1 MGAPLV
7 SVAVVVRMLSQVWRL
22 PIVAVNHCVGHIE
35 MGRVVCGAQ
44 DPVVLYVSGRACQ
57 ILLATTYGA
66 IWPKKPRVRSAF
78 DDMASNT
85 WQALACGGNTQVIAY
100 NAQRYRIFGE
110 TIDMA
115 VGNCLVGGPVTRAR
129 HGTG

>member
-1 MGAPLV
+1 
-7 SVAVVVRMLSQVWRL
+7 
-22 PIVAVNHCVGHIE
+22 

-66 IWPKKPRVRSAF
+66 IWPQKPRVRSAF
-78 DDMASNT
+78 DDMASNS
-85 WQALACGGNTQVIAY
+85 WQALGRGGNTQVIAY

-115 VGNCLVGGPVTRAR
+115 VGNCLVGRPLTRVR